1 MSSILPTVSLKQ
13 EHVWRKSSKYLKQHF
28 DLYIESVYLSG
39 EFRNIGIQNLKIRA
53 DWDISDNMWI
63 CKYIPCFYLNK
74 VFLE

>member
-1 MSSILPTVSLKQ
+1 MSSILSTVSLKQ

-28 DLYIESVYLSG
+28 DLYIESVYLFG
-39 EFRNIGIQNLKIRA
+39 ELRNIWIQNLKIRA

-63 CKYIPCFYLNK
+63 HKYIPYFYLNK